1 MPQWLLVSEKEA
13 DDEVFHILL
22 FPSKRVP
29 ASPRPRVP
37 ASDPTHQLFQE
48 ALVECGQRYGKMNR
62 EIKLRLMRHWP
73 KFIEN
78 TCQRLL
84 KTSILAVLLFSLS
97 ICLSAAWWDFG
108 SSQPARESRMP
119 SGDPITDG
127 QALLRYALP
136 VDNEPVRKMQKSLE
150 DISTPLRNR
159 LWSGVQSNI
168 SATSRVLSTS
178 QSKLLAS
185 VPEARQPQAEAI
197 IDRLKDGVVD
207 LRELAEAKDADR
219 VSEKRAKLLSLV
231 GQLES
236 LMVGEFPFEVP
247 AEYANLPQLKG
258 RATVEM
264 ETEQGTITLIA
275 DGYSAPVTAGNFVDL
290 VQRGFYDGLKFIRSE
305 ESYVLQAGDPPGSEV
320 GFIDPDTNEYR
331 KIPLEIKVKGDPEP
345 VYGFTLEE
353 IGLYRAQ
360 PVLPFS
366 AYGTVA
372 MARPESENNGGSS
385 QFFFFL
391 FQPELTPA
399 GLNLLDGRFAV
410 FGYVIEGE
418 EVLRQLKQG
427 DEILSAKVV
436 TGAENLV
443 GYRTTNVVEETESL
457 DEETE
462 SLVDSESA
470 ISEE

>member
-1 MPQWLLVSEKEA
+1 
-13 DDEVFHILL
+13 
-22 FPSKRVP
+22 
-29 ASPRPRVP
+29 
-37 ASDPTHQLFQE
+37 
-48 ALVECGQRYGKMNR
+48 
-62 EIKLRLMRHWP
+62 MRHWP
-73 KFIEN
+73 KFIKN

-84 KTSILAVLLFSLS
+84 KTSILAALLFSLS

-108 SSQPARESRMP
+108 GSQPARESRLP
-119 SGDPITDG
+119 PGDPITDG

-136 VDNEPVRKMQKSLE
+136 VDNEPVRKIQKSLE
-150 DISTPLRNR
+150 DISTPLRNK
-159 LWSGVQSNI
+159 LWNSVKSNI
-168 SATSRVLSTS
+168 SATSRVLSTK
-178 QSKLLAS
+178 QSKLLAT
-185 VPEARQPQAEAI
+185 VPEARQPEAEAI
-197 IDRLKDGVVD
+197 IERLKDGMIN
-207 LRELAEAKDADR
+207 LRELAEAKDAEK
-219 VSEKRAKLLSLV
+219 VSEKRAELLSLV
-231 GQLES
+231 GQLEN
-236 LMVGEFPFEVP
+236 LMVEGFPFEVP
-247 AEYANLPQLKG
+247 SEYANLPQLKG

-264 ETEQGTITLIA
+264 ETEKGTVILIA

-290 VQRGFYDGLKFIRSE
+290 VQRGFYDGLEFIRSE
-305 ESYVLQAGDPPGSEV
+305 ESYVLQVGDPPGPEV

-331 KIPLEIKVKGDPEP
+331 QIPLEIKVKGDSEP

-427 DEILSAKVV
+427 DEIFSAKVV
-436 TGAENLV
+436 EGAENLV
-443 GYRTTNVVEETESL
+443 GYQTGKVVEEIESFV
-457 DEETE
+457 DSQPAKVVEEIE
-462 SLVDSESA
+462 SFVDPQSAKVAAEIESFVDSEA
-470 ISEE
+470 AK